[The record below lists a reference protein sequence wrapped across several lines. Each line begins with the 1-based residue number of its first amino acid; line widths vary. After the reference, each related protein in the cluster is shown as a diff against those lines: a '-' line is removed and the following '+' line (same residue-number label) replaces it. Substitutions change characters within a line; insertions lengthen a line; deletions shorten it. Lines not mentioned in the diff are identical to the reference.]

1 MEKLVSGQ
9 VAVCYPAG
17 YLDYAKAIVRLLQT
31 ALDICEEKFGFTYNC
46 SIKVEMTKTDALALG
61 SEGFK
66 SEIRWSFGEDQHL
79 QPPDKGGPWMVYGFL
94 HELGHLVMPFWNLLV
109 SSMLREGFA
118 HYFALSAMPL
128 VWERIGEAAWPIPH
142 NYWEQEQKRRV
153 NMFFPRQKD
162 AEANSYSIY
171 AVSWY
176 FWQLEQ
182 QHGSQAIGRIVRRF
196 NSSGGLTEEDLMR
209 VIEEVT
215 GESAVEFKHLFPA
228 PPDLSSVLKRWYS
241 SNN

>member
-9 VAVCYPAG
+9 VAVCYPPG

-31 ALDICEEKFGFTYNC
+31 ALDICEEKFGFIYNR

-66 SEIRWSFGEDQHL
+66 SEIRWSFREDQHL

-118 HYFALSAMPL
+118 HYFAFSVMPL

-142 NYWEQEQKRRV
+142 NYWEQEQKRMLV
-153 NMFFPRQKD
+153 LRQKD
-162 AEANSYSIY
+162 VY

-182 QHGSQAIGRIVRRF
+182 QHGPQAIGEIVRRF
-196 NSSGGLTEEDLMR
+196 NSSGELTEEDLMR
-209 VIEEVT
+209 IIEEAT
-215 GESAVEFKHLFPA
+215 GESAVELRHLFPA